1 MLNRIYFLRRIV
13 VKGNKLTV
21 SIKAVAFA
29 VKGDLSDDIKLER
42 LRLFLQ
48 QEATRKGVRL
58 DTEEPLLQGRVDG
71 KDEFF
76 FYNGPKGRPL
86 SLPEIPD

>member
-1 MLNRIYFLRRIV
+1 MR
-13 VKGNKLTV
+13 GTKLTV
-21 SIKAVAFA
+21 SVKAVAFA
-29 VKGDLSDDIKLER
+29 IKGNVSEDIKLER

-58 DTEEPLLQGRVDG
+58 DMDEPVLQGCVEG
-71 KDEFF
+71 KDELY

-86 SLPEIPD
+86 SLPDV

>member
-1 MLNRIYFLRRIV
+1 MQ
-13 VKGNKLTV
+13 GNKLIV
-21 SIKAVAFA
+21 SMKAVAFA
-29 VKGDLSDDIKLER
+29 VRGDLSDAIKLER

-58 DTEEPLLQGRVDG
+58 DTDGALLQGQVDG

-86 SLPEIPD
+86 VIPEMPEQTRHE

>member
-1 MLNRIYFLRRIV
+1 MR
-13 VKGNKLTV
+13 GNKLIV

-29 VKGDLSDDIKLER
+29 IKGDIPEDIKLER

-48 QEATRKGVRL
+48 QEATRKGVNL
-58 DTEEPLLQGRVDG
+58 DADGPILQGQVDG

-86 SLPEIPD
+86 VLPEIPG

>member
-1 MLNRIYFLRRIV
+1 MR
-13 VKGNKLTV
+13 GNKLTV
-21 SIKAVAFA
+21 PIKAVAFA
-29 VKGDLSDDIKLER
+29 IRGNLDEDVKHER

-48 QEATRKGVRL
+48 QEAERREVSFDPDGLV
-58 DTEEPLLQGRVDG
+58 LQGRVDG

-86 SLPEIPD
+86 ALPEIPHAD

>member
-1 MLNRIYFLRRIV
+1 MR
-13 VKGNKLTV
+13 GTKLTV
-21 SIKAVAFA
+21 SVKAVAFA
-29 VKGDLSDDIKLER
+29 IRGDVSEDVKRER

-48 QEATRKGVRL
+48 QEATRKGIRL
-58 DTEEPLLQGRVDG
+58 DMDAPVLQGLVDG

-86 SLPEIPD
+86 SVPEIPDSL

>member
-1 MLNRIYFLRRIV
+1 VR
-13 VKGNKLTV
+13 GNKLTV

-29 VKGDLSDDIKLER
+29 IRGDLSDDVKLER

-58 DTEEPLLQGRVDG
+58 DADGLVLQGRVDG

-86 SLPEIPD
+86 AIPEIPDLI

>member
-1 MLNRIYFLRRIV
+1 MR
-13 VKGNKLTV
+13 GNKLTV

-29 VKGDLSDDIKLER
+29 IKGDLSEDVKLER
-42 LRLFLQ
+42 LRLFLG
-48 QEATRKGVRL
+48 QEATRKGVNL
-58 DTEEPLLQGRVDG
+58 DADGPLLQGRVEG

-86 SLPEIPD
+86 AIPEIPEPI

>member
-1 MLNRIYFLRRIV
+1 MR
-13 VKGNKLTV
+13 GNKLTV
-21 SIKAVAFA
+21 PIKAVAFA
-29 VKGDLSDDIKLER
+29 IRGNLDEDVKHER

-48 QEATRKGVRL
+48 QEAERREVSFDPDGLV
-58 DTEEPLLQGRVDG
+58 LQGRVDG

-86 SLPEIPD
+86 ALPEIPPAD

>member
-1 MLNRIYFLRRIV
+1 MR
-13 VKGNKLTV
+13 GTKLTV
-21 SIKAVAFA
+21 SVKAVAFA
-29 VKGDLSDDIKLER
+29 IKGDVSEEIKLER

-48 QEATRKGVRL
+48 QEATRKGIRL
-58 DTEEPLLQGRVDG
+58 DTDEPLLQGLIDG

-86 SLPEIPD
+86 SLPEIPS

>member
-1 MLNRIYFLRRIV
+1 MR
-13 VKGNKLTV
+13 GTKLTV

-29 VKGDLSDDIKLER
+29 IKGDLPEDIKLER

-48 QEATRKGVRL
+48 QEATRKGIRL
-58 DTEEPLLQGRVDG
+58 DMDEPVLQGIVDG
-71 KDEFF
+71 KDELF

-86 SLPEIPD
+86 SLPEIPT

>member
-1 MLNRIYFLRRIV
+1 M
-13 VKGNKLTV
+13 KGNKLTV
-21 SIKAVAFA
+21 SVKAIAFA
-29 VKGDLSDDIKLER
+29 IKGNLSDDIKLER

-48 QEATRKGVRL
+48 QEATRKGINL
-58 DTEEPLLQGRVDG
+58 DADAPVLQGQVDG

-86 SLPEIPD
+86 SIPEIPEPT

>member
-1 MLNRIYFLRRIV
+1 MR
-13 VKGNKLTV
+13 GNKLMV

-29 VKGDLSDDIKLER
+29 IKGDISEDVKLER

-48 QEATRKGVRL
+48 QEATRKVVSL
-58 DTEEPLLQGRVDG
+58 DVDGPVLQGRVDG

-86 SLPEIPD
+86 VIPEIPELT

>member
-1 MLNRIYFLRRIV
+1 MR
-13 VKGNKLTV
+13 GNKLIV
-21 SIKAVAFA
+21 PIKAVAFA
-29 VKGDLSDDIKLER
+29 VKGNLPDDIKLER

-48 QEATRKGVRL
+48 QESERKNVSFDIDGPV
-58 DTEEPLLQGRVDG
+58 LQGRVEG

-86 SLPEIPD
+86 AVPELPLPD

>member
-1 MLNRIYFLRRIV
+1 MR
-13 VKGNKLTV
+13 GSKLTV

-29 VKGDLSDDIKLER
+29 IKGNLSEEIKLER

-48 QEATRKGVRL
+48 QEASRKGIRL
-58 DTEEPLLQGRVDG
+58 DLDGLLLQGRVDD
-71 KDEFF
+71 KEEFF

-86 SLPEIPD
+86 SLLEIPPSD

>member
-1 MLNRIYFLRRIV
+1 MRGSKLIV
-13 VKGNKLTV
+13 SV
-21 SIKAVAFA
+21 KAVAFA
-29 VKGDLSDDIKLER
+29 VKGDLSDDIKMER

-48 QEATRKGVRL
+48 QEATRKNIRL
-58 DTEEPLLQGRVDG
+58 DTDEPVLQGRVDG

-86 SLPEIPD
+86 AIPEI

>member
-1 MLNRIYFLRRIV
+1 MR
-13 VKGNKLTV
+13 GTKLTV

-29 VKGDLSDDIKLER
+29 IKGDLPEEIKLER

-48 QEATRKGVRL
+48 QEATRKGIRL
-58 DTEEPLLQGRVDG
+58 DTDEPLLQGLVDG

-76 FYNGPKGRPL
+76 FYNGPKGPPL
-86 SLPEIPD
+86 SLPEIPDL